1 MGRKLSK
8 RDRVKKA
15 IKSGGQKLAKFTK
28 SRGQK
33 LAKFTKSRGQKLAE
47 FTKSRFVRKFI
58 PLLGLIALITPGKAM
73 AFSLPEV
80 LGLDGPNS
88 KNATFIAAEFV
99 GIREVTR
106 QGVSAIPDPGTRTAV
121 SSIGSLTAL
130 VGGISCGVGSAI
142 CSGMGW
148 EQKAMVCLHG
158 VGICSGI
165 ASGLHDADP
174 ANPVTVPGKLASEVV
189 DKMVI

>member
-15 IKSGGQKLAKFTK
+15 IKSG
-28 SRGQK
+28 
-33 LAKFTKSRGQKLAE
+33 GQKLAE

>member
-1 MGRKLSK
+1 MGQKLRK

-15 IKSGGQKLAKFTK
+15 IKSGGQKVAKFTK
-28 SRGQK
+28 SRI
-33 LAKFTKSRGQKLAE
+33 
-47 FTKSRFVRKFI
+47 VRKFI

-80 LGLDGPNS
+80 LGLDGLNS
-88 KNATFIAAEFV
+88 KSATFVAAEFA
-99 GIREVTR
+99 GIREVNR
-106 QGVSAIPDPGTRTAV
+106 QGVSSLPDSGVRTAV
-121 SSIGSLTAL
+121 SSIGSITAL
-130 VGGISCGVGSAI
+130 VGGVGCGVGSAI

-158 VGICSGI
+158 LGICAGI

-174 ANPVTVPGKLASEVV
+174 VNPVTVPGKVASEVV
-189 DKMVI
+189 YKMSA

>member
-1 MGRKLSK
+1 MNNNFMGRKLSK

-15 IKSGGQKLAKFTK
+15 IKSG
-28 SRGQK
+28 GQK

-130 VGGISCGVGSAI
+130 VGGISCGVGSSI

>member
-33 LAKFTKSRGQKLAE
+33 LAE
-47 FTKSRFVRKFI
+47 FTKSRVLRKFI
-58 PLLGLIALITPGKAM
+58 PLFGLIALITPGKAM

-88 KNATFIAAEFV
+88 KNATFIAAEFA

-106 QGVSAIPDPGTRTAV
+106 QGVSAIPDSGTRTVV
-121 SSIGSLTAL
+121 STVGSLTAL
-130 VGGISCGVGSAI
+130 VGGIGCGVGSWI

-148 EQKAMVCLHG
+148 EQKAMVCMHG
-158 VGICSGI
+158 VGIFSGI

-189 DKMVI
+189 NKMSDII